1 MQPSPLARW
10 LLLAYALLIVDG
22 SLYPFSGWRDQGV
35 APLAFLWASLP
46 RYVTTFDVATNVLAY
61 APLGFLATLAMAP
74 SLRGGVA
81 VALAALAGAALSLG
95 LEAIQTFLPSRI
107 ASNLDFIANAAGG
120 LLGALAGAAFVE
132 RLIRRRGAGL
142 QDLRRRMFSAGGRI
156 DLGLVLLGL
165 WLVSQL
171 NPETLLF
178 GNGDL
183 RVLLAGPSGVHYPP
197 DLFIRAEAAVA
208 GANAVAL
215 GLFAS
220 CLVERGQPARLAIA
234 ALIAAALA
242 LRTLAFGML
251 FHPLDMLLWATP
263 GALFGAAAGTL
274 VALVLAALP
283 RPARLA
289 LAGLVLMAA
298 TVLVNIAPENP
309 YLAASLAVWRQG
321 HFLNFNGLTRF
332 VSWIWPFA
340 ALAYL
345 MLLAAGRTRSRV

>member
-1 MQPSPLARW
+1 MERPSPLARY
-10 LLLAYALLIVDG
+10 LLVAYALLIVDG

-35 APLAFLWASLP
+35 GALAFVLAPLP
-46 RYVTTFDVATNVLAY
+46 RYVTTFDIAANVLAY
-61 APLGFLATLAMAP
+61 SPLGFLAVLALWP
-74 SLRGGVA
+74 WLRGAAAIA
-81 VALAALAGAALSLG
+81 VAAAGPAALSFS
-95 LEAIQTFLPSRI
+95 LEAIQTYLPSRV
-107 ASNLDFIANAAGG
+107 ASNLDLAANAAGA
-120 LLGALAGAAFVE
+120 LLGALAGAVLVR
-132 RLIRRRGAGL
+132 RLVRSAGL
-142 QDLRRRMFSAGGRI
+142 HSLRRRIFLPGNTI

-183 RVLLAGPSGVHYPP
+183 RGVLAGPSGVHYPA

-215 GLFAS
+215 GLFAA
-220 CLVERGQPARLAIA
+220 CLVGRNQPARLVTVS
-234 ALIAAALA
+234 LIVAALA

-251 FHPLDMLLWATP
+251 FSPQDMLLWVTP
-263 GALFGAAAGTL
+263 GALIGAAAGTL
-274 VALVLAALP
+274 AAVVLAALP
-283 RPARLA
+283 RAARLA
-289 LAGLVLMAA
+289 LAGLALMAA

-321 HFLNFNGLTRF
+321 HFLNFNGLTRL

-340 ALAYL
+340 ALGYL
-345 MLLAAGRTRSRV
+345 MLLAAGRGRLKS

>member
-1 MQPSPLARW
+1 MERPSPLSRY
-10 LLLAYALLIVDG
+10 LLAAYALLIVDG

-35 APLAFLWASLP
+35 GALAFVLAPLP
-46 RYVTTFDVATNVLAY
+46 RYFTTFDLAANVLAY
-61 APLGFLATLAMAP
+61 APLGFLAVLALWPARRGAP
-74 SLRGGVA
+74 A
-81 VALAALAGAALSLG
+81 VAAAALGSAALSFA
-95 LEAIQTFLPSRI
+95 LEAIQTYLPTRV
-107 ASNLDFIANAAGG
+107 ASNLDLAANATGA
-120 LLGALAGAAFVE
+120 LLGALAGAALVR
-132 RLIRRRGAGL
+132 RLMRSAGL
-142 QDLRRRMFSAGGRI
+142 HGLRQRIFLPGARI

-183 RVLLAGPSGVHYPP
+183 RGVLAGPSGAHYPP

-215 GLFAS
+215 GLFAA
-220 CLVERGQPARLAIA
+220 CLVGKNQPARLVAV
-234 ALIAAALA
+234 ALIVAAFA

-251 FHPLDMLLWATP
+251 FSPQDMLLWVTP
-263 GALFGAAAGTL
+263 GALFGASAGTL
-274 VALVLAALP
+274 LAVVLAPMP
-283 RPARLA
+283 RAARLA
-289 LAGLVLMAA
+289 FAGLALMAA

-321 HFLNFNGLTRF
+321 HFLNFNGLTRL

-340 ALAYL
+340 AMGYVI
-345 MLLAAGRTRSRV
+345 LLAGGRGRLKP